1 MTTGAPCSLPIQPA
15 CKLIKGNLNKKY
27 AHCKDK
33 IDLPTDNQKSEP
45 KLEADLKIACQ
56 WFLHTT
62 NASGDLQT
70 VGEEVREVLETSW
83 ENLLRCLFLFHIL
96 PEG

>member
-1 MTTGAPCSLPIQPA
+1 MPIA
-15 CKLIKGNLNKKY
+15 KTELICQQIIKNHNKK
-27 AHCKDK
+27 
-33 IDLPTDNQKSEP
+33 N
-45 KLEADLKIACQ
+45 LKIACQ